1 METTATRYNWP
12 ELIAELN
19 RLVRL
24 KSTPVGIKLFRDRAE
39 LAAIPRLRRPPE
51 GAIFNGCQLIG
62 QAVRLNYTIG
72 FTAESLIGPQCQ
84 GVFGLCPAEEMRC
97 NLELTGVWYATDA
110 DTQKHQNAM
119 YHLNEVYDAVV
130 ASPLAAG
137 RLAEPDVCLIYATPQ
152 QVMLMVNALQY
163 EDYEV
168 LQGSFVGESSCS
180 DSWTRAIATGKP
192 CVTIPCFGE
201 RRYGGVLDEEMAIA
215 FPPRYLPKMLDGLN
229 KLSRNGL
236 RYPAAF
242 YGVQHDAREGLAK
255 NYGSAK

>member
-1 METTATRYNWP
+1 MHPVQSPYPWP
-12 ELIAELN
+12 ELVAELN
-19 RLVRL
+19 RLLRL
-24 KSTPVGIKLFRDRAE
+24 KATPIGIKLFKHRAE
-39 LAAIPRLRRPPE
+39 LEQIPRLRRPPE
-51 GAIFNGCQLIG
+51 GAIFNACQLIG

-72 FTAESLIGPQCQ
+72 FTKENLVSPQCQ
-84 GVFGLCPAEEMRC
+84 GVFGLCPAEEMIQCR
-97 NLELTGVWYATDA
+97 ELTGVWYATDA
-110 DTQKHQNAM
+110 DTQKHQQAM
-119 YHLNEVYDAVV
+119 YHLDQVYDAVV
-130 ASPLAAG
+130 ASPLVSG

-163 EDYEV
+163 EQYEV
-168 LQGSFVGESSCS
+168 LQASFVGESSCS
-180 DSWTRAIATGKP
+180 DSWTRAMATGKP

-215 FPPRYLPKMLDGLN
+215 FPPRYIHKMLDGLN

-255 NYGSAK
+255 SYGSK